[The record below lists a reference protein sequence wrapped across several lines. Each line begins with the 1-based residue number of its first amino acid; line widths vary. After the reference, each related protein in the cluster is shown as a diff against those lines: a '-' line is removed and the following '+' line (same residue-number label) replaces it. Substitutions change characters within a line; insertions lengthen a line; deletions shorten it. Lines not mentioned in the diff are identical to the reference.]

1 METDSLHRSRIRIP
15 RTPARTPARTPKTP
29 SRHQPDTEQVLLEQI
44 DSLIQQN
51 RELELVRFG
60 SVCSIPSLL
69 IRFLQELQQTQQ
81 EYQRCF
87 ETMKAL
93 ETDNKQFG
101 LRVSCIY
108 RHAERF
114 LIGSLQILAKNEEIA
129 QLKQKIALSSRPG
142 SFASSQ
148 LDSPARS
155 LPSLS
160 TRPRAEK
167 QSQQHID
174 VLVRT
179 LANEL
184 SPSSAAA
191 AATAT
196 PRVLGMRSEN
206 LLQDFFLIYQA
217 QVELVRSDSAFCDA
231 ELLQLLLCKQAAST
245 GYVFVV
251 VRMLSISLFL
261 FWRLLCLG
269 FRFYHSM
276 WEPNVSHYRLTE
288 MRKCCCLC
296 CGYCGY

>member
-1 METDSLHRSRIRIP
+1 METDSLQRSRIRIP

-51 RELELVRFG
+51 RELEL
-60 SVCSIPSLL
+60 
-69 IRFLQELQQTQQ
+69 ELQQTQQ

-101 LRVSCIY
+101 LR
-108 RHAERF
+108 
-114 LIGSLQILAKNEEIA
+114 ILAKNEEIA

-142 SFASSQ
+142 PFASSQ

-191 AATAT
+191 ADA
-196 PRVLGMRSEN
+196 LGKSPAGLLFN
-206 LLQDFFLIYQA
+206 L
-217 QVELVRSDSAFCDA
+217 SG
-231 ELLQLLLCKQAAST
+231 AS
-245 GYVFVV
+245 
-251 VRMLSISLFL
+251 
-261 FWRLLCLG
+261 
-269 FRFYHSM
+269 
-276 WEPNVSHYRLTE
+276 
-288 MRKCCCLC
+288 
-296 CGYCGY
+296 